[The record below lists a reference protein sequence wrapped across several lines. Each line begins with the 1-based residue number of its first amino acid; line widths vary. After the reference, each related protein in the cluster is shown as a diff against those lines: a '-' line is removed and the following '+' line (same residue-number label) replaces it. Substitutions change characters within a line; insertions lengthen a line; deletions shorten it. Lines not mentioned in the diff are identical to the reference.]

1 MKPFSLIIPVYNE
14 ENILENNFR
23 TLKEYCDSLE
33 TPYEIIFISN
43 GSTDNTNKIGIEL
56 QNQYQHVK
64 FLSIPEKGIGR
75 AFKKGIPESAY
86 EHIIFIDADLAV
98 ELPFI
103 KISNQLLEH
112 YVIVLGAKIKG
123 LQNRG
128 IIRKFGSFTFYLA
141 VLFIIG
147 LTYVDYA
154 PGAKAY
160 QKNFLLKYF
169 KYIDDFTNFVLNLT
183 FIASKKNE
191 LIIEMPINCED
202 NRKSRFNLLNEA
214 FIKYWG
220 LFSLKFRYM
229 FNKI

>member
-1 MKPFSLIIPVYNE
+1 MPFTIIVPVYNE
-14 ENILENNFR
+14 ENILKRNTE
-23 TLKEYCDSLE
+23 TLINYSNSLQV
-33 TPYEIIFISN
+33 PYEIILVSN
-43 GSTDNTNKIGIEL
+43 GSNDNTDKIGIEL
-56 QNQYQHVK
+56 QNQHKQVK

-75 AFKKGIPESAY
+75 AFKKGIPESSY

-98 ELPFI
+98 ELTFL

-128 IIRKFGSFTFYLA
+128 FIRKFGSFTFYLA
-141 VLFIIG
+141 VLFIMG

-160 QKNFLLKYF
+160 RKSFLLKYF
-169 KYIDDFTNFVLNLT
+169 TYIDDYTSFVLNLT

-202 NRKSRFNLLNEA
+202 NRKSRFNLLQEA
-214 FIKYWG
+214 FSKYKG
-220 LFSLKFRYM
+220 LLSLKLKDIF
-229 FNKI
+229 KKL